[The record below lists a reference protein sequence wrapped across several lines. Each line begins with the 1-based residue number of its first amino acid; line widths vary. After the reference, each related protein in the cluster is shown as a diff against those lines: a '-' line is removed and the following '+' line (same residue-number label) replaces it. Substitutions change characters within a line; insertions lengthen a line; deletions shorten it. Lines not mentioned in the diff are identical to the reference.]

1 MRKYILILMLAL
13 SHLFVLAHYSL
24 HSVSGNVKIDSNG
37 KQTPAAKGMT
47 LKASDYLIIP
57 EGGKVEIYNDLD
69 KGIYASTKPGRISVT
84 RLMIDA
90 RGVSADNRGNV
101 ASRLRFGRQSDPG
114 KERLYVEK
122 GMVKRSL
129 GVYDPEGEKIV
140 ADPDVMARFI
150 ALKTAGQKDLSAET
164 LPVPV
169 EKSTPEGGGISF
181 KVKNSMQ
188 FPIYFNILKI
198 TDNEGRKKA
207 GISEVGQPAGVY
219 VLLPGQTLAR
229 EHFTSVPSNESHI
242 LVMTHSQFDI
252 DDIIERLDALFKK
265 GEAAVGD
272 TSSEKLPLY
281 LLRL

>member
-69 KGIYASTKPGRISVT
+69 KGIYASTKSGRISVT

-101 ASRLRFGRQSDPG
+101 ASRLRFGRHSDTG

-129 GVYDPEGEKIV
+129 GVYDPEGEKNSGRPGRHGPIHSPEDCRTEEPLRRDSSR
-140 ADPDVMARFI
+140 AGGEEHAR
-150 ALKTAGQKDLSAET
+150 GRR
-164 LPVPV
+164 
-169 EKSTPEGGGISF
+169 
-181 KVKNSMQ
+181 
-188 FPIYFNILKI
+188 NII
-198 TDNEGRKKA
+198 QGKK
-207 GISEVGQPAGVY
+207 
-219 VLLPGQTLAR
+219 
-229 EHFTSVPSNESHI
+229 
-242 LVMTHSQFDI
+242 
-252 DDIIERLDALFKK
+252 LDAVPYIFQY
-265 GEAAVGD
+265 
-272 TSSEKLPLY
+272 P
-281 LLRL
+281 